1 MSIFCGRSLTPPSP
15 AGTLWR
21 FNGGSSSPVDPTT
34 NDSPGPQPLQT
45 MPHPK
50 RRTSKARKGVR
61 RSHLAIKPEA
71 LQRDPRSG
79 ALTRPHRVNE
89 KEATHYGFDKG
100 GQGGYQVF
108 EREDF

>member
-1 MSIFCGRSLTPPSP
+1 
-15 AGTLWR
+15 
-21 FNGGSSSPVDPTT
+21 
-34 NDSPGPQPLQT
+34 

-50 RRTSKARKGVR
+50 RRTSKARKNKR
-61 RSHLAIKPEA
+61 RSHLALEPQA

-89 KEATHYGFDKG
+89 NESTHYGFKKG
-100 GQGGYQVF
+100 GDGGFEVF